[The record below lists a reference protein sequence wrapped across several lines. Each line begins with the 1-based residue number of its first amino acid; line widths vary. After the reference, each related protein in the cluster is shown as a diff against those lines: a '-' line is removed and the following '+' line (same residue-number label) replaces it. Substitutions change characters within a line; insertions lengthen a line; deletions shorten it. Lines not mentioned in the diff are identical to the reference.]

1 MKKILAVV
9 AFAFLMT
16 GCTNV
21 PPGYVGVI
29 VHKLGGDKGVDNEEV
44 GPGRVWLG
52 WNDELFTFP
61 TFSQTQVWTQ
71 DRTEGSPN
79 DDSITFQTKE
89 GLSANTDIGIT
100 YSIDP
105 KKVSVVFQKYR
116 KGIEEITNVYLRSMV
131 RDALVTAASNREI
144 ESVYGAGKAELLDA
158 VKTRV
163 AKETTEIGINVEN
176 IYRIGSMRLPESII
190 DSINKKAKASQMT
203 SQREQEIQQSKA
215 EADKKIQEA
224 RGEAESKLAVAKA
237 NAEAINIEGDA
248 LRNNPQVL
256 ELRKIE
262 KWKGEV
268 PQVVGSST
276 PFINLSK

>member
-1 MKKILAVV
+1 MSV
-9 AFAFLMT
+9 
-16 GCTNV
+16 
-21 PPGYVGVI
+21 
-29 VHKLGGDKGVDNEEV
+29 
-44 GPGRVWLG
+44 
-52 WNDELFTFP
+52 
-61 TFSQTQVWTQ
+61 S
-71 DRTEGSPN
+71 
-79 DDSITFQTKE
+79 
-89 GLSANTDIGIT
+89 TDIGIT

-105 KKVSVVFQKYR
+105 KKVSVIFQKYR

-131 RDALVTAASNREI
+131 RDALVTEASNREI

-158 VKTRV
+158 VKARV
-163 AKETTEIGINVEN
+163 SKETTEIGINVEN
-176 IYRIGSMRLPESII
+176 IYWIGSMRLPESII
-190 DSINKKAKASQMT
+190 DSINNKARASQMT

-224 RGEAESKLAVAKA
+224 RGEAESKLAIAKA

-262 KWKGEV
+262 KWSGEV
-268 PQVVGSST
+268 PQVVSGAT